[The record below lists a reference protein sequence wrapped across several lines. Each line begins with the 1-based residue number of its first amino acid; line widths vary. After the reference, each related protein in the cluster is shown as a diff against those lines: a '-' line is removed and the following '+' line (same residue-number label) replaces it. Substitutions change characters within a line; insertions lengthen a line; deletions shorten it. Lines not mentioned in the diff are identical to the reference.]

1 LTTSFSLATVWL
13 NKNIAEEN
21 HMAPSIRV
29 TQETYN
35 GLKTMIDS
43 SYGKT
48 INGVIERF
56 LKEEGVTPLEQDTGK
71 TSELEE
77 TRQFKGSSFSDA
89 EDNAF
94 RNDWGDSI
102 PNYRFQRDAMREA
115 FNKYNGEKEK
125 TIKAYAWLEE
135 KGHAPRKNNSHN
147 FSAIYYAEALYND
160 GIKKGW
166 L

>member
-1 LTTSFSLATVWL
+1 
-13 NKNIAEEN
+13 
-21 HMAPSIRV
+21 MAPSIRV

-35 GLKTMIDS
+35 GLKTMIES

-48 INGVIERF
+48 INAVIERF
-56 LKEEGVTPLEQDTGK
+56 LKEEGVIPIEQDASK
-71 TSELEE
+71 TSKSEE
-77 TRQFKGSSFSDA
+77 TSNHEVEQLKGSSFSEA
-89 EDNAF
+89 EDDAF

-125 TIKAYAWLEE
+125 IIKAYAWLEE

-147 FSAIYYAEALYND
+147 FNAIYYAEALYND

>member
-1 LTTSFSLATVWL
+1 
-13 NKNIAEEN
+13 
-21 HMAPSIRV
+21 MAPSIRV

-35 GLKTMIDS
+35 GLKAMIES

-56 LKEEGVTPLEQDTGK
+56 LKEEGVIPLELATGK
-71 TSELEE
+71 TSGADATSKHDEGQYNSL
-77 TRQFKGSSFSDA
+77 SFSKTEDA
-89 EDNAF
+89 AF
-94 RNDWGDSI
+94 RKDWGSTI

-115 FNKYNGEKEK
+115 FNKYSGEKEK

-135 KGHAPRKNNSHN
+135 KGYAPRKNNSHN
-147 FSAIYYAEALYND
+147 FSARYYAEALFND

-166 L
+166 LL

>member
-1 LTTSFSLATVWL
+1 
-13 NKNIAEEN
+13 
-21 HMAPSIRV
+21 MAPSIRV

-35 GLKTMIDS
+35 GLKAMIES

-48 INGVIERF
+48 INAVIERF
-56 LKEEGVTPLEQDTGK
+56 LKEEGVIPLKQDTGK
-71 TSELEE
+71 VSESEE
-77 TRQFKGSSFSDA
+77 TNKHEAEQFNSLSFSEA
-89 EDNAF
+89 EDIAF
-94 RNDWGDSI
+94 RKVWGDSI

-125 TIKAYAWLEE
+125 IINAYAWLEE
-135 KGHAPRKNNSHN
+135 KGYAPRKNNSYN
-147 FSAIYYAEALYND
+147 FSALYYAEALYND